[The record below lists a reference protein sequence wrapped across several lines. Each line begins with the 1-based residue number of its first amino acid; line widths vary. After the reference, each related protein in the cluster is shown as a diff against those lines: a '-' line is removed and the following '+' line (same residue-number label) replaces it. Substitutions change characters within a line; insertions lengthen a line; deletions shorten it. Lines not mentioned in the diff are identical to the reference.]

1 MAKPSIPERIAVRIC
16 PECQAPVAR
25 KSAKGRA
32 PKFCCDAHARA
43 YNNRL
48 LQEGAAAI
56 AFLKGWRVDRGSGPI
71 AKDCLTELCAIADHF
86 NARDLEAGRVRAD
99 YYAATILADG
109 TKYIDRRR

>member
-1 MAKPSIPERIAVRIC
+1 MTKPTIAERTKERLC
-16 PECQAPVAR
+16 PECKMPVAR
-25 KSAKGRA
+25 KSPKGRA
-32 PKFCCDAHARA
+32 PKFCSPAHAQA

-48 LQEGAAAI
+48 LQEGAALV
-56 AFLKGWRVDRGSGPI
+56 AFAKGWRVDRGSGPI
-71 AKDCLTELCAIADHF
+71 AKDCLTEMCAILDHF